1 MKKSIFI
8 LQLLVFAALTTVAQV
23 DRSKRPDAGPAR
35 EPQIGSYDMF
45 ELKNGMKVFVV
56 ENSKLPRVSMSLII
70 DRDPLFEG
78 EKAGYVTMA
87 GDMMSRGTSNRSK
100 EQLDEEVDFM
110 GANLSSSATTVSASG
125 LSKYTEKLVELMAD
139 VAMNPSMP
147 QEEFDKAKEQFLS
160 GIEAGKDDANSIMSN
175 VYSALVYGKDHPYG
189 EIITE
194 ETVQAITLEDCKQ
207 YHQTYF
213 KPNVA
218 YLAIVGDVKA
228 KKMKKLLKKYFGD
241 WEMGDVPTHTYE
253 LPGGSSETSVA
264 FVDRQASVQSVI
276 RIGNPIVLKPGD
288 ADIDAMRVMNQILG
302 GGSSGRLYMNLRED
316 KGFTYGA
323 YSSYGTDELVSRFT
337 ASASVRNEV
346 TDSAVQEFLFEL
358 KRISSGDISED
369 EIQRAKA
376 SISGSFGRSLEQP
389 STIAGFALS
398 TARYNLPA
406 DYYQNY
412 LKRLE
417 AVTADD
423 LKRVAEKYIAT
434 DNLIITIVGKGQ
446 EVAPSLEQFGAI
458 NYYDIYANPTEAPS
472 FLTMPEGVTAE
483 DVVNGYLEAIG
494 GMEKLNA
501 LTAYDMSMEATM
513 AGLPAPM
520 NVRVAKKVPGYYMEV
535 QEIPNMFKQKRL
547 YAKGTAVSE
556 GPQGNGP
563 IEDEE
568 QLAELKT
575 MSTYVMSEMAYLT
588 DAYTLELEGVNK
600 LDGREVYQLKV
611 TNAAGKVSRE
621 YYEVENGLKVREETE
636 QETPNGPVTIATTID
651 AYEEIDGI
659 VYPSLIIQDAGPQ
672 KINIKLIDVKTN
684 KAVKTSIFQ

>member
-1 MKKSIFI
+1 
-8 LQLLVFAALTTVAQV
+8 
-23 DRSKRPDAGPAR
+23 
-35 EPQIGSYDMF
+35 
-45 ELKNGMKVFVV
+45 
-56 ENSKLPRVSMSLII
+56 MSLII

-228 KKMKKLLKKYFGD
+228 KKMKKLLKN
-241 WEMGDVPTHTYE
+241 
-253 LPGGSSETSVA
+253 
-264 FVDRQASVQSVI
+264 
-276 RIGNPIVLKPGD
+276 NPIVLKPGD

>member
-1 MKKSIFI
+1 MKKSFLI
-8 LQLLVFAALTTVAQV
+8 LQLLVFAAITSFAQV
-23 DRSKRPDAGPAR
+23 DRSKRPEAGPAR
-35 EPQIGSYDMF
+35 EPQIGDYEMF

-56 ENSKLPRVSMSLII
+56 ENSKLPRVSMSLIL
-70 DRDPLFEG
+70 DRDPMFEG
-78 EKAGYVTMA
+78 EKAGYVSLA
-87 GDMMSRGTSNRSK
+87 GDMMSRGTTNRTK
-100 EQLDEEVDFM
+100 EELDKEVDFM
-110 GANLSSSATTVSASG
+110 GANLNSSATSVSASG

-160 GIEAGKDDANSIMSN
+160 GIESGKDDPNTIMGN
-175 VYSALVYGKDHPYG
+175 VYGALIYGKDHPYG

-194 ETVQAITLEDCKQ
+194 ETVEAITLDDCKK

-218 YLAIVGDVKA
+218 YLAVVGDVSA

-241 WEMGDVPTHTYE
+241 WAMADVPEHTYE
-253 LPGGSSETSVA
+253 LPTGNSQTSVA

-288 ADIDAMRVMNQILG
+288 ADVDAMRVMNQILG

-316 KGFTYGA
+316 KGYTYGA
-323 YSSYGTDELVSRFT
+323 YSSYGTDEMVSRFT

-346 TDSAVQEFLFEL
+346 TDSAVQEFMFEL
-358 KRISSGDISED
+358 DRIRKGMVTE
-369 EIQRAKA
+369 EEMVRAKA

-398 TARYNLPA
+398 AARYNLPD

-417 AVTADD
+417 AVTAEDI
-423 LKRVAEKYIAT
+423 KRVAEKYIAS
-434 DNLIITIVGKGQ
+434 DKLLITVVGKGQ
-446 EVAPSLEQFGAI
+446 EVAPTLERFGNI
-458 NYYDIYANPTEAPS
+458 DYYDIYANPTEAPS

-494 GMEKLNA
+494 GMEKLDA
-501 LTAYDMSMEATM
+501 LKAYDMTMEANM

-520 NVRVAKKVPGYYMEV
+520 QLRVAKKVPGYYMEV
-535 QEIPNMFKQKRL
+535 QEIPGMFKQKRL
-547 YAKGTAVSE
+547 YIKGTATAE

-568 QLAELKT
+568 QLTELKN
-575 MSTYVMSEMAYLT
+575 MSTYAMSEMAYLT
-588 DAYTLELEGVNK
+588 DAYTVELEGVNK
-600 LDGREVYQLKV
+600 LDGRDVYQLKV
-611 TNAAGKVSRE
+611 TNPSGQVSRE

-636 QETPNGPVTIATTID
+636 QETPNGPVTFATVIV
-651 AYEEIDGI
+651 AYEEYDGI
-659 VYPSLIIQDAGPQ
+659 MYPSVIIQDAGPQ
-672 KINIKLIDVKTN
+672 KINITLTDVKTN
-684 KAVKTSIFQ
+684 AAVKTSMFK